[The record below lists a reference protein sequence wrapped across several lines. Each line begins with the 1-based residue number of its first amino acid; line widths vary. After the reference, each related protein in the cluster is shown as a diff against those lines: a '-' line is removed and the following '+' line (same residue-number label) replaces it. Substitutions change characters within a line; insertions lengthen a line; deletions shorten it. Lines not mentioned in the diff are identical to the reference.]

1 MSDRL
6 IHEIALHL
14 LVLCFRDLALRISF
28 FQMIK
33 RRLAVVVRIGIVM
46 SRRAMNAPRNQAD
59 NTSPEQSASCK
70 HRPSS
75 IESVPHSEYLLV
87 MTRAILAPP
96 LDGIV
101 RIRWEFGVNAERGGA
116 QGVDIDGQ
124 LPTIE
129 GVMPT
134 IEGHTPTKTLL
145 GTLFPRARI
154 AVLSELSKAADTGLH
169 LREIARRSDL
179 NSKTVLREVH
189 ALRNVGVLTAQ
200 KIGRQIIYRLSPD
213 CPIYEELRSIIRKT
227 VGLAGVLRDVLAPVQ
242 DRIEL
247 AYVYGS
253 HATGTERSDSDVDLM
268 VVGDIGLRE
277 LSSPIR
283 EAGRTMQRTVN
294 PTLYSSSEYAEELK
308 DDNSFVAR
316 VHHGA
321 RINLIGGES

>member
-6 IHEIALHL
+6 THEIALHL
-14 LVLCFRDLALRISF
+14 LVLYFRDLALGISL
-28 FQMIK
+28 FQMIQ
-33 RRLAVVVRIGIVM
+33 RRLAVIVRIGVVM
-46 SRRAMNAPRNQAD
+46 SRRAMNAPGNQAD
-59 NTSPEQSASCK
+59 DAAPEQNAACE
-70 HRPSS
+70 HRPSA
-75 IESVPHSEYLLV
+75 IESVPHSEHLLV
-87 MTRAILAPP
+87 MTRAILASP

-101 RIRWEFGVNAERGGA
+101 RIACQFRVNAERGGA
-116 QGVDIDGQ
+116 QGVDI
-124 LPTIE
+124 
-129 GVMPT
+129 
-134 IEGHTPTKTLL
+134 EGHTPTKTLV
-145 GTLFPRARI
+145 GTLFSRARI

-189 ALRNVGVLTAQ
+189 ALRNAGVLTAQ

-308 DDNSFVAR
+308 DDNSFVSR

-321 RINLIGGES
+321 RINLIGSES